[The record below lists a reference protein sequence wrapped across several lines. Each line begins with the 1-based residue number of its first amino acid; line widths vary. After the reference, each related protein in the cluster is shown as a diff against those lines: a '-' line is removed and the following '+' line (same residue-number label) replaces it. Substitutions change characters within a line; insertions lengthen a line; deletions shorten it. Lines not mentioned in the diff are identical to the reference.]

1 MKKTPIAIAATL
13 AVGVGIGVTLR
24 PSGQTAEAAPAEP
37 VWTMLQLTGYDA
49 DGELVT
55 IPIDYHPLAAR
66 DLFPTQ
72 CVADVNGDGVV
83 DLADLNLV
91 LNNFG
96 KVCE

>member
-24 PSGQTAEAAPAEP
+24 PSGQTAEAYTEP
-37 VWTMLQLTGYDA
+37 VWTVLQLTGYDA

-66 DLFPTQ
+66 DLFPDR
-72 CVADVNGDGVV
+72 CIADVNGDGVV

>member
-24 PSGQTAEAAPAEP
+24 PSGRTAEAVP
-37 VWTMLQLTGYDA
+37 VDPTWTLLQLTGYDA

-66 DLFPTQ
+66 DLFPDQ
-72 CVADVNGDGVV
+72 CIADINGDGVV
-83 DLADLNLV
+83 DLADLDLV
-91 LNNFG
+91 LANFG